1 MSVRECV
8 LFWDGIYDPAGRCNS
23 ILGTADTLIGVQARL
38 WRLGFYEGPVDGA
51 TQGADFSQAVREFRA
66 FPNQAGASGSADL
79 DGELQAELRAYFEDQ
94 VPRLPTKGSTLMG
107 SRSEPTESANVGLTL
122 TQEDLSVRIVAVPTE
137 IRAYETQAGVR
148 IRIGAFEKVRSLL
161 FRVYHSYDAST
172 DRNGAAIPLA
182 RLAYQEVL
190 YDTEILNLPGVDVL
204 PKLEDVGEGVSGGER
219 RGCEVAIRPDVAAIM
234 RHKRCHRRVFARP
247 EDAPYKFRVWVS
259 SDPDAFRAYDATKRD
274 EWLRVMDAYDTTGL
288 EPREFDRDPKPT
300 DATPS
305 TSTTPEDPTVEA
317 KKTVFDQSSTDAN
330 WTGDDGD
337 GVNLMLKSCATHDAT
352 FTAANA
358 FPAADKWTTAFPFA
372 GKNLL
377 DDPVGVYMGLYLR
390 AKTAADGNFSYPE
403 LKETFDEMKRHINR
417 IRQRLCCGRDAHM
430 PKSFRDHVNE
440 YLNKV
445 AADVVKVEQDSYPYK
460 DCVRLCAKFIEM
472 YDWIVF
478 QTQTTSEIRQY
489 QLSGKD
495 ADGYRIDSSRLLQQ
509 LGRSRTAALTRRNDP
524 QAAYAT
530 QYTIEQS
537 TPGRTLKEAYADSPI
552 VTRSSGVGEKLNR
565 ILAIRDMVVVPSYMP
580 LDEAYFT
587 RIRQVPVYLMGMID
601 LDYLNA
607 DAHKYAPLEFLSHD
621 AFHTISNLGASETT
635 SPQLWH
641 WMLRRL
647 KQITGQAGFPPDDE
661 DRRRLLALWDEN
673 ANVLRDAIDRLGD
686 EDLKAACEILAF
698 CVLHE
703 PVQTNRPGVD
713 KPTISFPPAM
723 PDALSIRWRLAKIKP
738 PEPPA
743 SDENAAP
750 VTFEK
755 SSDDFVVNSD
765 MIARITTRCENYW
778 FSPDPKTPEGKRIIA
793 RLPDAARVILDACKL
808 MKEVRL

>member
-23 ILGTADTLIGVQARL
+23 ILGAADTLVGVQARL

-51 TQGADFSQAVREFRA
+51 TSDDGLAQAVRDFRA
-66 FPNQAGASGSADL
+66 FPNQSGPNTPADL
-79 DGELQAELRAYFEDQ
+79 NGELHQELRYYFEDQ
-94 VPRLPTKGSTLMG
+94 VPRLPAKGATLLG
-107 SRSEPTESANVGLTL
+107 SRNEPTETGSVGLTL
-122 TQEDLSVRIVAVPTE
+122 TKEDLAVRIVAVPTE

-148 IRIGAFEKVRSLL
+148 VKISAFETVRSLL
-161 FRVYHSYDAST
+161 FRVYHTYNSAT
-172 DRNGAAIPLA
+172 DKNGVAIPLK

-190 YDTEILNLPGVDVL
+190 YHTEIMNLPGVDVL
-204 PKLEDVGEGVSGGER
+204 PKLADTGEGVSGVER
-219 RGCEVAIRPDVAAIM
+219 RGCEVALRPDVAAIM

-259 SDPDAFRAYDATKRD
+259 TDPDAFRAYDAAKRD

-305 TSTTPEDPTVEA
+305 SSTTPEDPMVEA
-317 KKTVFDQSSTDAN
+317 KRTVFDQSSTDAN
-330 WTGDDGD
+330 WTGDDGE

-352 FTAANA
+352 FHATNA
-358 FPAADKWTTAFPFA
+358 FPAADQWTTAFPFA

-390 AKTAADGNFSYPE
+390 AKTATDGNFSYPE

-430 PKSFRDHVNE
+430 PKTFRDHVNE
-440 YLNKV
+440 YMDKIASDV
-445 AADVVKVEQDSYPYK
+445 ANVDQNAYPYR
-460 DCVRLCAKFIEM
+460 DCVRLCAKFIEL

-489 QLSGKD
+489 QLTGKD

-509 LGRSRTAALTRRNDP
+509 LGRARTAALTRRDDP

-552 VTRSSGVGEKLNR
+552 VMRNSGVGEKLNR
-565 ILAIRDMVVVPSYMP
+565 ILSIRDMVVVPSYMP

-587 RIRQVPVYLMGMID
+587 RIRQVPLYLMGMID

-607 DAHKYAPLEFLSHD
+607 DAHKYAPLEFLTHD

-647 KQITGQAGFPPDDE
+647 KQITGAAGFPASDD
-661 DRRRLLALWDEN
+661 DRRRLLVLWDEN
-673 ANVLRDAIDRLGD
+673 ANVLRDAIETQADD
-686 EDLKAACEILAF
+686 DLKEACEILAF

-723 PDALSIRWRLAKIKP
+723 PDALSIRWRLAKLKS
-738 PEPPA
+738 PEPLA
-743 SDENAAP
+743 SDDATLPLFDPPSGEYVVNA
-750 VTFEK
+750 
-755 SSDDFVVNSD
+755 DFV
-765 MIARITTRCENYW
+765 ARVRSRAENYW
-778 FSPDPKTPEGKRIIA
+778 FSPDPKTAKGKQVIG
-793 RLPDAARVILDACKL
+793 RLTDAAAVILDACKR
-808 MKEVRL
+808 MKDVTLG